1 MEYRV
6 DVMRGTRDKNGRI
19 KCRCGFSGLM
29 LRNDFVRKNFHMQN
43 EHIREYLCAACENR
57 ITEVIT
63 FNDRMEIGWR
73 RIREIARERR
83 WKEKECTANAKSV
96 EKS

>member
-1 MEYRV
+1 
-6 DVMRGTRDKNGRI
+6 
-19 KCRCGFSGLM
+19 M